1 MDSTTTLSA
10 QAEQVLDQV
19 YEQFKQTQLK
29 LDKTQLFTNASQIFT
44 MGELVTVTRQYL
56 FEDEIAQRIIELDK
70 QVLTTMYTQAMQ
82 AEFLKLNF
90 TGNDIRWLLGLPRT
104 NRRQRAAK

>member
-1 MDSTTTLSA
+1 MASTTTLSA
-10 QAEQVLDQV
+10 QGEQVLDQA

-44 MGELVTVTRQYL
+44 MGELVTVARQYL
-56 FEDEIAQRIIELDK
+56 FDDEIAQRVIELDK
-70 QVLTTMYTQAMQ
+70 QVLTTMYKQAMQ